1 MAKAHPERS
10 ITQRTP
16 IELFDRMLTPD
27 RRALDVLRVEVRTG
41 DGTEKARPRR
51 RGLPPVARRRLRRRA
66 LLAGFLADAY
76 GITTAIWNVAALT
89 AVSGL
94 IVAVR
99 MYDTPAKALSHIQTT
114 RRSPVSR
121 VLPPYLRPQNGL
133 NAAAEP
139 TRTRLTSYVSGR
151 IRAGQ
156 SNISRHRPTWG
167 QTREQ
172 RIQSVQA
179 KLTIQHPKMN
189 VSAGQEPAQVGRVG
203 LEPTA
208 DGL

>member
-10 ITQRTP
+10 TTQRAP

-66 LLAGFLADAY
+66 LLADAY
-76 GITTAIWNVAALT
+76 GITTAIWTVAALT

-99 MYDTPAKALSHIQTT
+99 TYETH
-114 RRSPVSR
+114 
-121 VLPPYLRPQNGL
+121 PPKP
-133 NAAAEP
+133 
-139 TRTRLTSYVSGR
+139 
-151 IRAGQ
+151 
-156 SNISRHRPTWG
+156 
-167 QTREQ
+167 
-172 RIQSVQA
+172 
-179 KLTIQHPKMN
+179 
-189 VSAGQEPAQVGRVG
+189 
-203 LEPTA
+203 
-208 DGL
+208 